1 MAAIEIAGLPQVVAE
16 PHVLGMPTPL
26 LRSSV
31 VLALLL
37 AACTDTSSPP
47 APAAEDSPVAP
58 ATSGPRGSWAGR
70 LDGTEAFVAVVADGT
85 QIAAY
90 ICDSG
95 PIAEWFFGA
104 ATGSDLTLV
113 SSTGATLAL
122 SLADAS
128 APASGV
134 LRLSDG
140 ATHAF
145 QATPSTTP
153 VLFRADAESD
163 QGRQIA
169 GWIQIG
175 TETRG
180 SLALV
185 SATGIQLRPAPA
197 LDLSGSPV
205 VQALFPTPM
214 TPSTLGTPTPS
225 STRFVWGAMG
235 DSYAAG
241 EGNPERGIADPS
253 KPDDFSGLS
262 WGNDTSNWIPIAGA
276 TQEAD
281 RLTCHRSDQAGAPKA
296 QRALEALYPGVTF
309 KLGFTA
315 CSGATTNDLLHDGY
329 TGPGTRIEALKGN
342 ARVPQPAQIDRIRTF
357 KNQQAGQLDAVY
369 MSIGGN
375 DIGFGEIISDCL
387 FPFDVTP
394 GGCKTKWEALIPQK
408 LETLGANYRAL
419 DDAIRDKLGN
429 MPILRSD
436 YPNPLHNGSN
446 LQDPPVCHGDD
457 FAAHG
462 EVGFGAP
469 DDFLKNNLS
478 TEEAVFAFGL
488 ASAMNS
494 VMNRGD
500 APSWTRVPAPTSSGR
515 GLCTG
520 TPSFNL
526 NSAGLHRQGHD
537 MDVPLFVVSG
547 GLLHPNDRGYEG
559 YAASIVGSLRPLV
572 DARVKTGLG
581 APTGVRI
588 GAAVRDLD
596 ITLHWNDRA
605 TAENAFQVEV
615 LPARPEDAAAIIY
628 PHGAIRLGGGGFI
641 VTLTGTN
648 TQSYAQQVGQKAM
661 FKYRVRACNTGVV
674 AGAGLDCGSFS
685 PQVVGA
691 NFAPKTP
698 TGLGMSTATAPGA
711 VAVTTFSW
719 AAQPGALEYVVRA
732 PAEAGGREIRST
744 STTAI
749 LIGTATSAQVAAC
762 NRVGCSPFSAKVP

>member
-1 MAAIEIAGLPQVVAE
+1 
-16 PHVLGMPTPL
+16 MPTPL
-26 LRSSV
+26 FRSAV
-31 VLALLL
+31 VLALLV
-37 AACTDTSSPP
+37 AACADTSP
-47 APAAEDSPVAP
+47 APKADAADSPVAP
-58 ATSGPRGSWAGR
+58 ASAGPHGSWVGR
-70 LDGTEAFVAVVADGT
+70 LDGTDAFVAVVADGT

-95 PIAEWFFGA
+95 PLAEWFFGPARA
-104 ATGSDLTLV
+104 ADLTL
-113 SSTGATLAL
+113 SSASGATLSL
-122 SLADAS
+122 SLPEAA
-128 APASGV
+128 APMSGF
-134 LRLSDG
+134 LRLADG
-140 ATHAF
+140 PSRAF
-145 QATPSTTP
+145 QADPSTTP
-153 VLFRADAESD
+153 VLFRADAESEE
-163 QGRQIA
+163 GRQIA

-175 TETRG
+175 SETRG

-185 SATGIQLRPAPA
+185 SPTGTQLRPAPA

-205 VQALFPTPM
+205 IQALFPTPM
-214 TPSTLGTPTPS
+214 TPSTLGTPTAS
-225 STRFVWGAMG
+225 ATRFVWGAMG

-281 RLTCHRSDQAGAPKA
+281 RLTCHRSDEAGAPKA
-296 QRALEALYPGVTF
+296 QRALQALYPGVTF

-315 CSGATTNDLLHDGY
+315 CSGATTRDLLHDGY

-342 ARVPQPAQIDRIRTF
+342 ARVAQPAQVDRIRTF
-357 KNQQAGQLDAVY
+357 KTQQGGQLDAVY

-375 DIGFGEIISDCL
+375 DIGFGDIISDCL

-408 LETLGANYRAL
+408 LDTLADNYRAL
-419 DDAIRDKLGN
+419 DGAIRDKLGS

-436 YPNPLHNGSN
+436 YPNPLHNGSPA
-446 LQDPPVCHGDD
+446 QDPPVCHGDD

-462 EVGFGAP
+462 EVGIGAP

-488 ASAMNS
+488 AGAMNS

-500 APSWTRVPAPTSSGR
+500 APRWTRVTAPPSSGR

-537 MDVPLFVVSG
+537 MDVPLFVISG
-547 GLLHPNDRGYEG
+547 GLLHPNDQGYEG
-559 YAASIVGSLRPLV
+559 YAASIVSSLRPLV
-572 DARVKTGLG
+572 DARVKSGLA
-581 APTGVRI
+581 APTGLRI
-588 GAAVRDLD
+588 GAAVRDRD
-596 ITLHWNDRA
+596 ITIHWNDRA

-628 PHGAIRLGGGGFI
+628 PQGAVRLGGGGFI
-641 VTLTGTN
+641 VTVAGTN
-648 TQSYAQQVGQKAM
+648 TQSYAQQVGQSAM
-661 FKYRVRACNTGVV
+661 FKYRVRACNTGVI
-674 AGAGLDCGSFS
+674 AGAGLDCGSFGA
-685 PQVVGA
+685 QVVGA

-698 TGLGMSTATAPGA
+698 TGLGMTIATAAGA
-711 VAVTTFSW
+711 TPVTTFTW
-719 AAQPGALEYVVRA
+719 TAQPGALEYVVRA

-744 STTAI
+744 STAAS
-749 LIGTATSAQVAAC
+749 LIGSASSAQVAAC
-762 NRVGCSPFSAKVP
+762 NRVGCSAFSVRVP